1 MANRKEQKTDLTPS
15 EAADRIWEL
24 AKEIDICMFVT
35 WDGEYNRARPLS
47 ARVHRDDD
55 AIYFLVNDDSAK
67 NEQLAKYP
75 KVTLAW
81 SDSSQFKYVTIS
93 GQAAVTND
101 REKIKQLWEK
111 TDEAW
116 WDSPD
121 DPEIRLIAV
130 TPDEGELWDSP
141 GGSSRLQR
149 CYLPQLLGHSQILA
163 KMPRQTSSASN
174 NERFAPSAIC
184 PSTPQRKVCPP
195 GARQILGVTV
205 ASHFLLDMR
214 GKRKLAAARPPLTH

>member
-1 MANRKEQKTDLTPS
+1 
-15 EAADRIWEL
+15 
-24 AKEIDICMFVT
+24 MFVT

-47 ARVHRDDD
+47 ARVHRDEDV
-55 AIYFLVNDDSAK
+55 IYFLVNDDSAK

-81 SDSSQFKYVTIS
+81 SDSSRYKYVTVS

-116 WDSPD
+116 WDSSD
-121 DPEIRLIAV
+121 DPEIRLITF

-141 GGSSRLQR
+141 GR
-149 CYLPQLLGHSQILA
+149 IVATA
-163 KMPRQTSSASN
+163 KMLFAAVTGAKPDVGN
-174 NERFAPSAIC
+174 NA
-184 PSTPQRKVCPP
+184 KVD
-195 GARQILGVTV
+195 L
-205 ASHFLLDMR
+205 
-214 GKRKLAAARPPLTH
+214 